1 MGGPIMM
8 PERQRRVFKAAA
20 AVRSWRATSCIHM
33 RLLLAL
39 LALVPLAG
47 HALQTPPQMMANV
60 FRFSEAGAVL
70 EICFESKAFTDAPA
84 DRAAKL
90 KQLAGRLSG
99 LVKQIGAHWRDS
111 SLLPTYEATRDRI
124 AGESRLKLH
133 VKNHYEYCG
142 ERLATEMEKYVAENE
157 ALIAPVFLTAPTK
170 AMPRRPPDP
179 PPVRK

>member
-1 MGGPIMM
+1 
-8 PERQRRVFKAAA
+8 
-20 AVRSWRATSCIHM
+20 M
-33 RLLLAL
+33 RLLLTL
-39 LALVPLAG
+39 LALLPLTA

-70 EICFESKAFTDAPA
+70 EICFDSAAFKAAPA
-84 DRAAKL
+84 ERAAKL

-99 LVKQIGAHWRDS
+99 LVKQIGTHWHDS

-142 ERLATEMEKYVAENE
+142 DRLATEMEKYVVENE
-157 ALIAPVFLTAPTK
+157 VLIAPVFLTAPTK
-170 AMPRRPPDP
+170 AVPRRAPDP
-179 PPVRK
+179 PPVPLQPR